1 MRTLVSS
8 GLAVVG
14 VIGLTTGLAAQG
26 DAPLDV
32 GVVAPDF
39 SLPGATAEGFLADP
53 VGVGD
58 FEGKTIVL
66 AFFYKA
72 RTKG

>member
-14 VIGLTTGLAAQG
+14 ALGLTTGSAAQG
-26 DAPLDV
+26 DSPLEV

-39 SLPGATAEGFLADP
+39 SLPGATAEGFIHGP
-53 VGVGD
+53 VSVGD